1 MIALSF
7 VALGYP
13 VAPPAMAVSAL
24 IAGTKKY
31 SPAVTLTSWFVTGN
45 WCGPAG

>member
-1 MIALSF
+1 MSF
-7 VALGYP
+7 VALAYP
-13 VAPPAMAVSAL
+13 AAPFAMAARAL

-31 SPAVTLTSWFVTGN
+31 SPAVTLTSCFATGN